1 MKHVSILVLKEAII
15 SSIDAPRQIF
25 TKVNEFLVAKGKS
38 PAFHVELVSNT
49 NKTSINN
56 DTYAIRCDHTLDEVL
71 KTDLIIIPMLCNGFP
86 NAIEKNSEFAPWII
100 DQYKNNAEIAC
111 LCSGSFFLA
120 STGLLDNNDCA
131 VHWGAANEFRT
142 MFPGIN
148 VIDEKLITHER
159 GIYTCGGNYSYLN
172 LILYLIEKYADREMA
187 VFVAKMFEIEIDRKS
202 QAPFTIF
209 MGQKNHEDEPVKRA
223 QEYIENNYNDKI
235 TIDQLTGMLALSRR
249 NFERRFKKATSNT
262 IVEYMQRVKIEAVK
276 KGLETGRKTIND
288 LMYDVGY
295 SDIKAFRTIFKKITG
310 LSPVEYRSKYA
321 IDAVSMF

>member
-25 TKVNEFLVAKGKS
+25 TKVNEFLVAKGKL
-38 PAFHVELVSNT
+38 PIFQVELVSNT
-49 NKTSINN
+49 NETSINN
-56 DTYAIRCDHTLDEVL
+56 GIYTIQCDRTLNEIS

-86 NAIEKNSEFAPWII
+86 AAIEKNSEFIPWII
-100 DQYKNNAEIAC
+100 NQYKNNAEIAC

-120 STGLLDNNDCA
+120 ATGLLDHKDCA
-131 VHWGAANEFRT
+131 VHWAAANEFHT
-142 MFPGIN
+142 MFPRTSIIN
-148 VIDEKLITHER
+148 EKLITHES

-172 LILYLIEKYADREMA
+172 LILYLIEKHADREMA
-187 VFVAKMFEIEIDRKS
+187 VFVSKMFEIEIDRKS

-209 MGQKNHEDEPVKRA
+209 MGQKDHEDEPVKKA

-276 KGLETGRKTIND
+276 KGLETSRKTIND

-310 LSPVEYRSKYA
+310 LSPLEYRNKYA
-321 IDAVSMF
+321 IDAA